1 MTSISWSPGT
11 EFVRSRLGVSAA
23 ATGADEHAPSRIR
36 SEPSMPLGAQRMRGL
51 GSIWQTGGGQYSTS
65 CTLAFARRPSATILE
80 FTRSLIA
87 ANALGGS

>member
-36 SEPSMPLGAQRMRGL
+36 SEPSMPLGALQPPSHLHCGVRRVRCTNGCEVWGRYGRQAE
-51 GSIWQTGGGQYSTS
+51 GSTRHP
-65 CTLAFARRPSATILE
+65 AR
-80 FTRSLIA
+80 
-87 ANALGGS
+87 